1 MKRSSQ
7 LASHIFERPFGT
19 GFRAEHGLIV
29 FSFCSDRVQREK
41 RKSLSRRMGNE
52 YELRENEGC

>member
-7 LASHIFERPFGT
+7 LAPHIFERPFGT
-19 GFRAEHGLIV
+19 GFRAGHGLIL
-29 FSFCSDRVQREK
+29 FS
-41 RKSLSRRMGNE
+41 SRRVENE